1 MTPDRRHEISEL
13 TVHDALPAQS
23 LHQNKRAFTIGKVP
37 RADFLDLPDRS
48 RKPRTAGLTHVLDKG
63 LPLADVRSLLGVCEP
78 YVDVWK
84 LGWGVA
90 YVDPDVAAKVA
101 LLGDAGV
108 RACTG
113 GTLLE
118 LAWVQGRTARFLGWA
133 ADCGFPCVEVSNGTV
148 AMRAEDKRALIETA
162 SRRFTVLAEVGSKDP
177 AAVVTPEAWA
187 RQAKADLAAGATW
200 VVTEGRE
207 GGRVGLYEPDGR
219 VRSEV
224 VAALTA
230 EVGVDRLIF
239 EAPQRE
245 QQVWLL
251 RAFGPDVSLGNI
263 PAAEVLGLE
272 TLRLGLRADT
282 LIDPRADR
290 AR

>member
-1 MTPDRRHEISEL
+1 M
-13 TVHDALPAQS
+13 
-23 LHQNKRAFTIGKVP
+23 P
-37 RADFLDLPDRS
+37 RADFLDLPARS

-63 LPLADVRSLLGVCEP
+63 LPLADVRSLLGVCAP

-90 YVDPDVAAKVA
+90 YLDPDVAAKVA
-101 LLGDAGV
+101 LLRESGV
-108 RACTG
+108 LACTG

-118 LAWVQGRTARFLGWA
+118 IAWVQERTAEFLAWA

-148 AMRAEDKRALIETA
+148 GMPAEAKRALVETA
-162 SRRFTVLAEVGSKDP
+162 SDRFTVLAEVGSKDP
-177 AAVVTPEAWA
+177 DATVSPADWA
-187 RQAKADLAAGATW
+187 RQAKADLAAGASW

-207 GGRVGLYEPDGR
+207 GGQVGLFEPDGQ
-219 VRSEV
+219 VRTEV

-239 EAPQRE
+239 EAPRRE

-251 RAFGPDVSLGNI
+251 HAFGPEVSLGNI
-263 PAAEVLGLE
+263 PAGEVLGLE

-282 LIDPRADR
+282 LLDPRPDR
-290 AR
+290 SP

>member
-1 MTPDRRHEISEL
+1 
-13 TVHDALPAQS
+13 
-23 LHQNKRAFTIGKVP
+23 
-37 RADFLDLPDRS
+37 
-48 RKPRTAGLTHVLDKG
+48 VLDKG
-63 LPLADVRSLLGVCEP
+63 LPVADVRSLLGVCAP

-90 YVDPDVAAKVA
+90 YLDPDVGTKVA
-101 LLGDAGV
+101 LLRESRV
-108 RACTG
+108 LACTG

-118 LAWVQGRTARFLGWA
+118 LAWVQGRTAQFLAWA

-148 AMRAEDKRALIETA
+148 EMAAADKRALVETA
-162 SRRFTVLAEVGSKDP
+162 AERFTVLAEVGSKDP
-177 AAVVTPEAWA
+177 DAAVLPEDWA

-219 VRSEV
+219 VRSELV
-224 VAALTA
+224 TALTA

-263 PAAEVLGLE
+263 PAAEVLGVE

-282 LIDPRADR
+282 LVDPRADR
-290 AR
+290 SR